1 MLEAI
6 SDNVEGT
13 ISLSLINVWQ
23 YFGEFYEDEFISA
36 TGDSGLTFSC
46 WISATKTLS
55 IMNDVDINM
64 SHLRILLRILRNII
78 GTKLFEPETKMTNLC
93 GEMIVQQFGEYKYVH
108 EIGSKPEFILY

>member
-13 ISLSLINVWQ
+13 ISSSLINVYQ

-46 WISATKTLS
+46 
-55 IMNDVDINM
+55 
-64 SHLRILLRILRNII
+64 
-78 GTKLFEPETKMTNLC
+78 
-93 GEMIVQQFGEYKYVH
+93 
-108 EIGSKPEFILY
+108 